1 MNKICAPTLPF
12 ACNSMENCLNS
23 IGLYIIQK
31 IREEDFR
38 ADKYILDIEEIGEA
52 KKLTEEEIKSKINIA
67 ELILSNRDILM
78 NLEDFYEEDC
88 QLSLLNWACDI
99 HKRSKLERNSKPC
112 LTLDYYENI
121 NKDFFNNKNS
131 LNNNTEILL
140 YYILNIF
147 EIFPIKPD
155 DLKSLNFI
163 EKLKEIKKDMKFQNK
178 IIYKK
183 IKNLI
188 KFWKSMVKLF
198 DKEKAKLISEQE
210 TLNKKRQRED
220 QETAIK
226 DKNKKDFVFKEDN
239 DNSSSFLSLYET
251 DSCEQNEIKKKAVSW
266 KNDDVLV
273 DKIEYDPNNAPYAP
287 LP

>member
-12 ACNSMENCLNS
+12 GCNSMENCLNS

-38 ADKYILDIEEIGEA
+38 ADKYILDIEEVGET
-52 KKLTEEEIKSKINIA
+52 KKLTEEEIKSKISIA

-99 HKRSKLERNSKPC
+99 HKRSKQERNSKPC

-163 EKLKEIKKDMKFQNK
+163 EKLKEIKKDMKIQNK

-198 DKEKAKLISEQE
+198 DKEKAKLICEQE
-210 TLNKKRQRED
+210 TLKKKRQRED
-220 QETAIK
+220 EETAIK
-226 DKNKKDFVFKEDN
+226 DKSKKDFGFKEDN
-239 DNSSSFLSLYET
+239 DNSSSYLSLYET
-251 DSCEQNEIKKKAVSW
+251 DSCEQNEIKKKTVSW
-266 KNDDVLV
+266 KNDEVLV
-273 DKIEYDPNNAPYAP
+273 DKIEYDPNNAPYVP